1 MIKNIFLATIII
13 GILSISGIDSVNAQS
28 LQVRDLS
35 NSVGSWEGK
44 LTYLDYSTGKPYTMS
59 VNIKISL
66 TENKNGY
73 IMGYEYPKEPQANSK
88 DTTYIMNNLFGK
100 DKIVEFKKA
109 TDGGF
114 TLVTEFAGED
124 GNDNKKAILR
134 HTYILKLNT
143 YSIIKDVKF
152 EGTDKWIQRNEYL
165 LNLIK

>member
-1 MIKNIFLATIII
+1 MKNILFATSFLL
-13 GILSISGIDSVNAQS
+13 LSLSVKAQS
-28 LQVRDLS
+28 LQVKDLF

-59 VNIKISL
+59 ANIKISL

-73 IMGYEYPKEPQANSK
+73 IIGYEYPNEPQANSR

-100 DKIVEFKKA
+100 DKIVDFKKA
-109 TDGGF
+109 ADGGF
-114 TLVTEFAGED
+114 TLVTEIVGKD

-134 HTYILKLNT
+134 HTYILKPNT
-143 YSIIKDVKF
+143 FSIIKEVKF
-152 EGTDKWIQRNEYL
+152 DGTDKWIKRNEYL